1 MTRIARFRIPVLRQQ
16 PNACQLL
23 IPMGQMFMSQTNTS
37 NWGIKL
43 NLQPMDRQPSL
54 SSSQEK
60 LTITYLET

>member
-1 MTRIARFRIPVLRQQ
+1 MIRIATFRIPILRQQ
-16 PNACQLL
+16 PNACQLS
-23 IPMGQMFMSQTNTS
+23 IPMGQMFMPSTNMS

-43 NLQPMDRQPSL
+43 NPQPMDRQPSL